1 MQTYKTIKSPSS
13 SNPNMSGF
21 RSKISSVCN
30 GIGLALAMA
39 LISPTKVD
47 AVEST
52 PTVELA
58 GVLEVANAFNLP
70 SGQNVPQYVL
80 NSISATASLQDYGM
94 SISHIALSNPDLI
107 SLYRNAFVIEAFVQD
122 IGFVNKLSVAY
133 DDFFEVFR
141 ANIDYKNLQL
151 TGLHALE
158 GFQNIKFSGNF
169 PIGQEFAVD
178 GSAKLVSRTQGKD
191 VIGSVNLG
199 YAFPLGKSFNLGTSL
214 GVILNGENA
223 DTLKRETVQPLVLVF
238 FGFQR

>member
-13 SNPNMSGF
+13 SNPDMSGF

-58 GVLEVANAFNLP
+58 GVLAVANAFNLP

-94 SISHIALSNPDLI
+94 SISHIALSNPDFL
-107 SLYRNAFVIEAFVQD
+107 SLYGNAFAIEAFVKN
-122 IGFVNKLSVAY
+122 IGFADKLSVAY

-141 ANIDYKNLQL
+141 ASMDYKNFQL

-158 GFQNIKFSGNF
+158 GFQNIKLSGNL
-169 PIGQEFAVD
+169 PIWKGFAVN

-191 VIGSVNLG
+191 VIGSINLC
-199 YAFPLGKSFNLGTSL
+199 YTLPLGENFHLGTSL

-223 DTLKRETVQPLVLVF
+223 DTLRETVQPLVLVF